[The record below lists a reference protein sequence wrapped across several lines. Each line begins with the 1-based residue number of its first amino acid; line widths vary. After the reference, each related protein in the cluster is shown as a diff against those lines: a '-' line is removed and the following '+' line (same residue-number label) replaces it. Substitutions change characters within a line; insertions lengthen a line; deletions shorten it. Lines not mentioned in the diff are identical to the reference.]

1 MAVMRMFY
9 IDGGEFQYCVAARS
23 PFKTH
28 VTIATEDTEDTLK
41 SYEKYRKLVG
51 LQACS
56 EL

>member
-1 MAVMRMFY
+1 MRMFY
-9 IDGGEFQYCVAARS
+9 IDGGEFQCCVAARS